1 MTTTTM
7 TRTWQTTTTSWS
19 RVQHVAKKSTQER
32 PVRVQ
37 AASNL
42 AWLDLEMTGLNP
54 QADVI
59 LQAALII
66 TDAQLNVL
74 EEFVCDIW
82 QPDLLLERMVPFV
95 KDMHQTTGLTERV
108 RKSRID
114 LLVAERK
121 LLERVAGWCAYP
133 AILCGNTIGQDK
145 RFVDQWM
152 PGLSGYLSYRTI
164 DVTSLKLL
172 AKAWYGEE
180 AVYEKPIK
188 GEHDALVDIQNSI
201 AELAHY
207 RATVFKAP

>member
-1 MTTTTM
+1 M
-7 TRTWQTTTTSWS
+7 QA
-19 RVQHVAKKSTQER
+19 VAKKSTQDR

-37 AASNL
+37 AATNL
-42 AWLDLEMTGLNP
+42 AWLDLEMTGLDP
-54 QADVI
+54 LEDVI

-66 TDAQLNVL
+66 TDAELNVL

-82 QPDLLLERMVPFV
+82 QPDAALERMVPFV

-108 RKSRID
+108 RKSRVD

-133 AILCGNTIGQDK
+133 AVLCGNTIGQDK

-152 PGLSGYLSYRTI
+152 RGLSGYLSYRTI
-164 DVTSLKLL
+164 DVTSVKLL
-172 AKAWYGEE
+172 AKAWYGEQ
-180 AVYEKPIK
+180 AVYEKPVK
-188 GEHDALVDIQNSI
+188 GEHDALVDIKNSI
-201 AELAHY
+201 AELSHY